1 MHNEIG
7 NNNGTGDGVWRA
19 WLKQKVGGVLGD
31 AMHPLRRMTSY
42 KILTAY

>member
-7 NNNGTGDGVWRA
+7 NNNGTGNGVCRA

-31 AMHPLRRMTSY
+31 AIHSLRRMTLY